1 MDILDQSLVLLLDP
15 LLDALVVGGQVVVGG
30 REVGDLVLEVILPVF
45 GAFSLVLAL
54 SSLFWLL
61 SLLVFTLVVLVELS

>member
-54 SSLFWLL
+54 SGLFWLL